1 MQGRRCPLRNARS
14 FLISLVDPLEDF
26 AERLNSDA
34 VGGIFPKVQNF
45 GGAAEAHCV
54 TGE

>member
-1 MQGRRCPLRNARS
+1 
-14 FLISLVDPLEDF
+14 LILYEDF

-45 GGAAEAHCV
+45 RGAVEAYHV